1 MEQNNE
7 ILKKVRKIEIKAR
20 GLSRQLF
27 SGEYHSAF
35 KGRGMA
41 FSEVREYQYGDDIR
55 SIDWNV
61 TARLHHP
68 YVKVFEEERELT
80 VMLLVDVS
88 GSNRFG
94 THHQF
99 KEELVAEVAATLA
112 FSAIQNNDKVGVI
125 LFSDRIEKF
134 IPPKKGSS
142 HILRIIR
149 ELITF
154 RPTSNGTDL
163 SQALGYFSNV
173 IKKRSTAFLLSD
185 FYDDNYT
192 DALKIASS
200 KHDLVAIRIA
210 DEREVRLPDLG
221 LAKFYDPETDETIW
235 IDTADRAIRH
245 DFESRYA
252 EHVNRVEETLRKYGI
267 DRTILYTGEDYVKEL
282 KRLFERRS
290 GSVSH
295 HG

>member
-1 MEQNNE
+1 
-7 ILKKVRKIEIKAR
+7 
-20 GLSRQLF
+20 
-27 SGEYHSAF
+27 
-35 KGRGMA
+35 MA

-68 YVKVFEEERELT
+68 YVMVFEEERELT

-125 LFSDRIEKF
+125 MFSDRIEKF

-154 RPTSNGTDL
+154 RPASNGTDL
-163 SQALGYFSNV
+163 SLALGYFSNV

-210 DEREVRLPDLG
+210 DEKEMHLPDLG

-235 IDTADRAIRH
+235 IDTADSSIRK
-245 DFESRYA
+245 DFSARYA
-252 EHVNRVEETLRKYGI
+252 AHVAKVEESLRKYGI

-282 KRLFERRS
+282 KKLFERRS
-290 GSVSH
+290 K
-295 HG
+295 

>member
-1 MEQNNE
+1 MEEQNND

-112 FSAIQNNDKVGVI
+112 FSAIQNNDKVGMI
-125 LFSDRIEKF
+125 MFSDKIEKF

-154 RPTSNGTDL
+154 HPTSNGTDL
-163 SQALGYFSNV
+163 AEALRYFSNV
-173 IKKRSTAFLLSD
+173 IKKRCTAFLLSD
-185 FYDDNYT
+185 FYDDGYT
-192 DALKIASS
+192 DALKIASG
-200 KHDLVAIRIA
+200 KHDVVAIRIA
-210 DEREVRLPDLG
+210 DEKEEHLPDLG
-221 LAKFYDPETDETIW
+221 LAKFYDPETGETIL
-235 IDTADRAIRH
+235 IDTADSTIRH
-245 DFESRYA
+245 DFANRYA
-252 EHVNRVEETLRKYGI
+252 AHVTRTDEWLRKYGI
-267 DRTILYTGEDYVKEL
+267 DQTVLYTGEDYVKEL
-282 KRLFERRS
+282 KKMFERR
-290 GSVSH
+290 GR
-295 HG
+295 

>member
-1 MEQNNE
+1 MEQNND

-68 YVKVFEEERELT
+68 YVKIFEEEREMT

-154 RPTSNGTDL
+154 RPESNGTDL
-163 SQALGYFSNV
+163 AQALGYFSNV
-173 IKKRSTAFLLSD
+173 IKKRCTAFLLSD
-185 FYDDNYT
+185 FYDDGYT
-192 DALKIASS
+192 DALKIASN

-210 DEREVRLPDLG
+210 DEKEEHLPDLG

-235 IDTADRAIRH
+235 IDTADPSVQH
-245 DFESRYA
+245 DFGSRYTD
-252 EHVNRVEETLRKYGI
+252 HVNKVEESLRKYGI

-282 KRLFERRS
+282 KKLFERRS
-290 GSVSH
+290 RPGNR
-295 HG
+295 